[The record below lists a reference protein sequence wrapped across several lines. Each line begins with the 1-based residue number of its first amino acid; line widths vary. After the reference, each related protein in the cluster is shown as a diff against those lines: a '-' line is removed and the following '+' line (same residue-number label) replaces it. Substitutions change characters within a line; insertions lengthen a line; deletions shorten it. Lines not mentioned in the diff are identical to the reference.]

1 MSIEYGADARGG
13 KWYYTNNKFGTK
25 WFDNV
30 NNNKGWT
37 VDFSLM
43 VVDVQNN
50 DNILDKN
57 TKARGIGVY
66 VNDGAKQEEINFLT
80 QEISFVN
87 ADKNIVYDTTGDI
100 DYRLIGKK
108 DNLKLFARASGDA
121 TYSNI
126 ANVNFTR
133 KATNNGNGLKPA
145 VFEDAGGNVHV
156 AWHDDGN
163 GAGNIYYARYSSGV
177 WSDPELVVNND
188 HGNQFVD
195 IIVDVDENVYLVYE
209 AKEDDGSLIGLVFRN
224 SIGWSKPYY
233 TSVGDGYCKNPKL
246 VFDSR
251 SNVCVVWS
259 DGRDIHPQI
268 YLNSFSNE
276 DVNWT
281 GEVKLSNSEYGA
293 YRPSISSYLDDVF
306 ISWTKKNTDGSS
318 VIEIIKYNSATSLL
332 GSSVQVSNIVNNSD
346 YSDTLVNVS
355 GKVFVA
361 WSDNSP
367 GDYNIYSK
375 ILSPSLATVDDEGLI
390 VDGYGAAR
398 YPSLSEQTSTGDIYV
413 TWQDYKSDYDRT
425 TPITDPSGTPLT
437 LTQEPLNSALYVAV
451 YQDNSFS
458 SSVNILF
465 EDNRNTYFPDTPAF
479 FGGELPI
486 LYESYSVNEYGF
498 LSENGLLSQIKC
510 AFYNLSRSESTY
522 TPTYG
527 SNNDGQNISTEVGL
541 DRDVLLNKNASTK
554 EIRFG
559 DFSNV
564 MNAHYIFKNFKYYT
578 NDAVEPFSIT
588 EINSSTFPVGKMSSF
603 DAVINNY
610 GDVWMAGSCGVNFY
624 VDRQSR
630 VISVGEKG
638 EIAGFVNISG
648 DRVEDEEDLKKIKA
662 IAFDKYNNMYIGGE
676 NGVRYA
682 IDHINGFKIVPGDSS
697 SLITSMIFDKE
708 NNLFIGTANGLRSYS
723 VSYNDDGEP
732 SLSEII
738 YEGAPVGVN
747 ITSLKVDDN
756 NCVWI
761 GSDNSGL
768 YRFYKGVFFN
778 FLVRDGL
785 SSNIVNDIAIRNT
798 AIRYIATS
806 NGINKMIGFGFDAD
820 DIISDNDDIWNNN
833 VKSILWK
840 DPNLI
845 IAGTLSRINQ
855 ILVDDIN
862 EEYSTLIY
870 EPSSS
875 VISNDDFQ
883 VYYVIGENDIDIE
896 SNEILEVYINGTLVS
911 YGYDIGFDKITDP
924 SNPRRIIRF
933 KVSLSHNDIVE
944 TVIRRDIAKL
954 SEFSKTFAEKSD
966 LGFSSIKIKDFV
978 LDSTDISNPKL
989 YTTTSGEEKGV
1000 NINDSTSLLP
1010 FDKIHL
1016 DTTPPTFTEVANAGI
1031 NIGDQVDRGIVEINI
1046 IGATD
1051 GDSGSGIDTMI
1062 VSNNSDFVDDQGT
1075 ALPSVPFSTPVNHSL
1090 GVTLEDITVPLLF
1103 TTGDGSKIVY
1113 FADVNELYASTSQP
1127 AIVYKYNWTT
1137 IAWEEVYSYGDDF
1150 FVDFITKYNEKL
1162 IISVGHSSNIARLYT
1177 YNYNI
1182 SDNIVESIVFSDIL
1196 NVSESRAFCNYEL
1209 NGKLYV
1215 GTGVGPGEGSATGAG
1230 NNGVLYVYDGSG
1242 TMVEVVNGI
1251 DDNIYSLTNITG
1263 NDNLLAGTGNS
1274 GFIYEIDI
1282 SGEAAFIIHNNNESI
1297 VSMAYLDLNTEGFVF
1312 AGGSSMGVIRRSS
1325 TNNNSYDVSFRTI
1338 PSSISALET
1347 FIETVDGVAINR
1359 LYAAVGSVIYYL
1371 SESRSW
1377 VWRYTHTEN
1386 INDIAFDSNKND
1398 LYVISNSNI
1407 TKISELAEE
1416 KTVYLKLIDRAGN
1429 ESEIDAALTVDENK
1443 FVDSIDID
1451 TLMDFINEN
1460 KIFEL
1465 NEFGETIYTLK
1476 GDNKFYSA
1484 NKIEQEKGE
1493 YLSEIF
1499 NGTND
1504 LVKWDNLSWVAT
1516 ELYDTSVL
1524 MYVRTNSFNNDI
1536 LTTDW
1541 IGPYTTSDSAGVDLS
1556 SFSGQYIQF
1565 KVELI
1570 STVKGVSPSF
1580 HRANIRAVTSE
1591 AIHFFTTNFVMPSRV
1606 QKGIVTSQKVVPV
1619 SADVVFGMNTTNSV
1633 DWADYQEVDENR
1645 LFNINQ
1651 SGTNLRVGIK
1661 LISPSRSLVESTGF
1675 DEYGP
1680 YNSELFVNTV
1690 SFTMENNT
1698 STTNDYH
1705 FRVSLYSDVNLT
1717 NEVFSAYSSDSS
1729 DGFNADGIAIP
1740 EDGVSIIA
1748 NGTSDVLFSVPGSAN
1763 ITCNTYYYVKI
1774 EYIYDVDFIVLDDNN
1789 TFVSGCT
1796 ASFIDNIDFDFINNE
1811 STANYYH
1818 FRVKFYS
1825 DLERTSEYLT
1835 EFSGNDRSG
1844 WFINDVQIPEAGALV
1859 ESGETVNVV
1868 FRPDSDDFDVNKIYY
1883 LSIEAHDGSSYVFE
1897 DNSYT
1902 FQLRDVQSTE
1912 SCGGYDDVP
1921 IVKNFGVMIELED
1934 NEFVTLNI

>member
-1 MSIEYGADARGG
+1 MGIEYGADAKGG

-37 VDFSLM
+37 VDFSLR

-50 DNILDKN
+50 DNILDED
-57 TKARGIGVY
+57 TKARGIGIY

-87 ADKNIVYDTTGDI
+87 VDKNITYDTTGEI

-108 DNLKLFARASGDA
+108 DNLKLFAKGESDA
-121 TYSNI
+121 IYSNI
-126 ANVNFTR
+126 ADVNFVK

-145 VFEDAGGNVHV
+145 VFEDADGNIHA

-163 GAGNIYYARYSSGV
+163 GMGNIYYAKYVSGV
-177 WSDPELVVNND
+177 WSDPELVIDND

-195 IIVDVDENVYLVYE
+195 IIVDINENVYLVYE
-209 AKEDDGSLIGLVFRN
+209 AKEDDGSLIGLVFKD
-224 SIGWSKPYY
+224 SVGWSNPYY
-233 TSVGDGYCKNPKL
+233 TGIGPGYCKNPKL

-251 SNVCVVWS
+251 SNICVVWS
-259 DGRDIHPQI
+259 DERNIHPQI
-268 YLNSFSNE
+268 YLNSFSNK

-281 GEVKLSNSEYGA
+281 GEVKLSDSEYGA
-293 YRPSISSYLDDVF
+293 YRPSISSYLDEIFV
-306 ISWTKKNTDGSS
+306 SWTKKNIDGSS
-318 VIEIIKYNSATSLL
+318 VIEIIKYNSVTSI
-332 GSSVQVSNIVNNSD
+332 SSSVVQVSSIVNNSD

-355 GKVFVA
+355 GKVFVV

-367 GDYNIYSK
+367 GDYNLYSK

-390 VDGYGAAR
+390 VDGFGAAR
-398 YPSLSEQTSTGDIYV
+398 YPSLSEQTSTGDVYV
-413 TWQDYKSDYDRT
+413 TWQDHKSDYNRT
-425 TPITDPSGTPLT
+425 TPITDPSGNPLT
-437 LTQEPLNSALYVAV
+437 LTQESLSSALYVAV
-451 YQDNSFS
+451 YQNNSFS

-465 EDNRNTYFPDTPAF
+465 EDNRNTYFPVTPAF
-479 FGGELPI
+479 FSGELPI

-522 TPTYG
+522 VPNYG
-527 SNNDGQNISTEVGL
+527 LNKDEEYGI
-541 DRDVLLNKNASTK
+541 DRDMLLNKNASTK

-564 MNAHYIFKNFKYYT
+564 MNAHYVFKNFKYYT

-588 EINSSTFPVGKMSSF
+588 EINSSNFPVGNISSF

-610 GDVWMAGSCGVNFY
+610 GDVWMAGACGVNFY

-630 VISVGEKG
+630 VISVGKEE
-638 EIAGFVNISG
+638 EIAGFVDSLGKRI
-648 DRVEDEEDLKKIKA
+648 DDEQDLKKIKA
-662 IAFDKYNNMYIGGE
+662 IAFDAYNNMYIGGE
-676 NGVRYA
+676 NGIRYA
-682 IDHINGFKIVPGDSS
+682 IDHVSGFKGISVGALNS
-697 SLITSMIFDKE
+697 ITSMIFDKE
-708 NNLFIGTANGLRSYS
+708 NNLFVGTSNGLRSYS
-723 VSYNDDGEP
+723 VSYNDNGEP
-732 SLSEII
+732 SLTEVF
-738 YEGAPVGVN
+738 YEGAPTGIN

-761 GSDNSGL
+761 GSDRNGL

-778 FLVRDGL
+778 FGVKEGL
-785 SSNIVNDIAIRNT
+785 SSNIVNDIAVRNT

-806 NGINKMIGFGFDAD
+806 NGINKMIGFSFDSD

-840 DPNLI
+840 EPNLI
-845 IAGTLSRINQ
+845 IAGTMSRINQ
-855 ILVDDIN
+855 ILVDDVE
-862 EEYSTLIY
+862 EEYSTLVY
-870 EPSSS
+870 EPSAS

-883 VYYVIGENDIDIE
+883 VYYVIGENDIVVED
-896 SNEILEVYINGTLVS
+896 NEVLEIYINGTLVNH
-911 YGYDIGFDKITDP
+911 GYDVGFDKITDP

-933 KVSLSHNDIVE
+933 KVSLNHNDIVE
-944 TVIRRDIAKL
+944 AVVRRDITKL
-954 SEFSKTFAEKSD
+954 SEFSKTLMEKFD
-966 LGFSSIKIKDFV
+966 LGFSIIKIKDFV
-978 LDSTDISNPKL
+978 LDATDVSDPKL
-989 YTTTSGEEKGV
+989 YATTSGDEKEV
-1000 NINDSTSLLP
+1000 KINDSTSLLP

-1016 DTTPPTFTEVANAGI
+1016 DTTPPTFTDVTDAGI
-1031 NIGDQVDRGIVEINI
+1031 NIGGQIDRGVVEVSI

-1051 GDSGSGIDTMI
+1051 GNNGSGIDTMI
-1062 VSNNSDFVDDQGT
+1062 IANNSDFVNAQGRE
-1075 ALPSVPFSTPVNHSL
+1075 LPFVPFATSVNHNL
-1090 GVTLEDITVPLLF
+1090 GVTLEDVTIPLLF
-1103 TTGDGSKIVY
+1103 DAGTGSKIVY
-1113 FADVNELYASTSQP
+1113 FGDINELYAATSQP
-1127 AIVYKYNWTT
+1127 AIVYKYNWTLVT
-1137 IAWEEVYSYGDDF
+1137 WEEVYSYGDDF

-1162 IISVGHSSNIARLYT
+1162 IISVGHSSNVARLYV
-1177 YNYNI
+1177 YNYNVV
-1182 SDNIVESIVFSDIL
+1182 DNIVDSIVFSGIL
-1196 NVSESRAFCNYEL
+1196 NVSESRAFCSHEI

-1230 NNGVLYVYDGSG
+1230 SSGVIYVYDDDGSM
-1242 TMVEVVNGI
+1242 TSVVSGI
-1251 DDNIYSLTNITG
+1251 DDNIYSLTSITG
-1263 NDNLLAGTGNS
+1263 NDNLLAGTGES

-1282 SGEAAFIIHNNNESI
+1282 SGKAAFIIHNSNESI
-1297 VSMAYLDLNTEGFVF
+1297 ASMTYLDLDTEGFVF
-1312 AGGSSMGVIRRSS
+1312 AGGSTMGIIRRSS
-1325 TNNNSYDVSFRTI
+1325 TTNNSYDVSFRTI
-1338 PSSISALET
+1338 PSNISALKI
-1347 FIETVDGVAINR
+1347 FIETVDGVVISR

-1377 VWRYTHTEN
+1377 VWKYTHTEN
-1386 INDIAFDSNKND
+1386 VNDITFDSNRND
-1398 LYVISNSNI
+1398 LYAISDTGI
-1407 TKISELAEE
+1407 TKISQLAEE
-1416 KTVYLKLIDRAGN
+1416 KTIYLKLADRAGN
-1429 ESEIDAALTVDENK
+1429 ESVIDATLSIEDNK
-1443 FVDSIDID
+1443 FVDSIEISS
-1451 TLMDFINEN
+1451 LVDFINEN

-1465 NEFGETIYTLK
+1465 NEVGETIYTLK
-1476 GDNKFYSA
+1476 GDNRFYSA
-1484 NKIEQEKGE
+1484 NKVEQEKGE

-1516 ELYDTSVL
+1516 ELYNTSVL
-1524 MYVRTNSFNNDI
+1524 MYVRTNSSRNDI

-1541 IGPYTTSDSAGVDLS
+1541 IGPYTVDDSAGVDLS

-1565 KVELI
+1565 RVELI
-1570 STVKGVSPSF
+1570 STVKDVSPSF

-1619 SADVVFGMNTTNSV
+1619 SADIVFGMNTTNSV

-1651 SGTNLRVGIK
+1651 TGTDFRVGIK

-1690 SFTMENNT
+1690 SFVMENDT
-1698 STTNDYH
+1698 SLAHDYH

-1717 NEVFSAYSSDSS
+1717 EEIFSAYSFDSS
-1729 DGFNADGIAIP
+1729 DGFSADGVAIP
-1740 EDGVSIIA
+1740 EGGVPIA
-1748 NGTSDVLFSVPGSAN
+1748 AAGASDVLFSVPGSAN
-1763 ITCNTYYYVKI
+1763 IACNAFYYVKI
-1774 EYIYDVDFIVLDDNN
+1774 EYIFGTDFIILDDNN

-1796 ASFIDNIDFDFINNE
+1796 ASFVDNIDFDFTNNE
-1811 STANYYH
+1811 PTDSNYH

-1835 EFSGNDRSG
+1835 EFSGNNRSG
-1844 WFINDVQIPEAGALV
+1844 WFIDDVQIAEAGASV
-1859 ESGETVNVV
+1859 DTGGTINVV
-1868 FRPDSDDFDVNKIYY
+1868 FRPTTDNFDVNKIYY

-1912 SCGGYDDVP
+1912 FCGGYDDVP
-1921 IVKNFGVMIELED
+1921 IVKNFGIVIELEN